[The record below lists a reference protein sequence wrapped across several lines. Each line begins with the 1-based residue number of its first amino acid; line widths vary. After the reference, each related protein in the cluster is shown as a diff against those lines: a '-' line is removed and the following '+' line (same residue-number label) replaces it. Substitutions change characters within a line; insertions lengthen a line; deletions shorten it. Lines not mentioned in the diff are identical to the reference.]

1 MNKILIIHQVRIHQ
15 MTNNYSPNQIYSGKK
30 DTKKSIKN
38 SYFQSEIFSY
48 TIV

>member
-1 MNKILIIHQVRIHQ
+1 

-30 DTKKSIKN
+30 DTKKLIKN